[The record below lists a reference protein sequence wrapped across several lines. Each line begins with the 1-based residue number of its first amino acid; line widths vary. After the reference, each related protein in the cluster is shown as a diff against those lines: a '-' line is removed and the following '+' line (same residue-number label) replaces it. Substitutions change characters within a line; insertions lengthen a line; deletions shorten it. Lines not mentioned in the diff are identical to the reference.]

1 MKRFNFALLLA
12 LFALGCASVTP
23 APPATTDGLDMA
35 IREASDYLN
44 ANVPAGSK
52 IVILNVQSS
61 SDALSDYVIDELMSN
76 AVNDRKFEL
85 VDRHQLDL
93 IRAEQNFQMSGAVDD
108 REALEIGKFFG
119 AQTIV
124 SGAVTPLGERY
135 RMTIRALEV
144 QSAKVQG
151 HYNRNLEASPTLN
164 LLIKMRG
171 RGTPVQPSGVRL
183 ASASGGAGVAGGG
196 AGGNVSGGGGV
207 AGAGDG
213 SGVAG
218 VGAVGE
224 GSGDV
229 GNVGASVTSGSAAV
243 TQANP
248 TPTQTQTQTTYKI
261 GGTGQAGGLIFY
273 DKGNNSGGW
282 RYLEAAPASTETK
295 AKLLN
300 VYHYHGADT
309 FDENQ
314 TSEELGRG
322 MENTEYLLG
331 RIKHFGYWET
341 AVQYC
346 DDLEVNGFDDWY
358 LPSIKELSY
367 MYGNLV
373 RKEAGGFREAF
384 YWSSSGN
391 DGKGGGQISYGGLV
405 FNMQDGTTAKRA
417 GEEVKTQLNV
427 RACRR
432 F

>member
-1 MKRFNFALLLA
+1 
-12 LFALGCASVTP
+12 
-23 APPATTDGLDMA
+23 
-35 IREASDYLN
+35 
-44 ANVPAGSK
+44 
-52 IVILNVQSS
+52 
-61 SDALSDYVIDELMSN
+61 
-76 AVNDRKFEL
+76 VNDRKFEL

-151 HYNRNLEASPTLN
+151 HYNRNIDASPTLN
-164 LLIKMRG
+164 VLIKMRG
-171 RGTPVQPSGVRL
+171 RGTPAQPSGVAIGR
-183 ASASGGAGVAGGG
+183 SGGAAVGSAGGG
-196 AGGNVSGGGGV
+196 AGVSV
-207 AGAGDG
+207 AGSGAGDG
-213 SGVAG
+213 AG
-218 VGAVGE
+218 VGE
-224 GSGDV
+224 GSGVGDV
-229 GNVGASVTSGSAAV
+229 GSVGASVTSGSAAV

-248 TPTQTQTQTTYKI
+248 MPTQTQTTYKI
-261 GGTGQAGGLIFY
+261 GGAGPAGGLIFY

>member
-1 MKRFNFALLLA
+1 
-12 LFALGCASVTP
+12 
-23 APPATTDGLDMA
+23 
-35 IREASDYLN
+35 
-44 ANVPAGSK
+44 
-52 IVILNVQSS
+52 
-61 SDALSDYVIDELMSN
+61 
-76 AVNDRKFEL
+76 L

-108 REALEIGKFFG
+108 REALEIGKFVG

-151 HYNRNLEASPTLN
+151 HYNRNIDASPTLTV
-164 LLIKMRG
+164 LMKMRG
-171 RGTPVQPSGVRL
+171 RGTPAQPSGVAIGR
-183 ASASGGAGVAGGG
+183 SASAGGG
-196 AGGNVSGGGGV
+196 
-207 AGAGDG
+207 GAGDG
-213 SGVAG
+213 SA
-218 VGAVGE
+218 AVV
-224 GSGDV
+224 GSGCDLCGAPDELPVSSKRADV
-229 GNVGASVTSGSAAV
+229 GSSSVSGAGSAAV
-243 TQANP
+243 SGSASRVS
-248 TPTQTQTQTTYKI
+248 YKV
-261 GGTGQAGGLIFY
+261 GGAGPAGGLIFY

-300 VYHYHGADT
+300 VYHYHGPDT